1 MFLQENDLNLAIDA
15 IANDEVVG
23 IPTETVYGL
32 AVNPYSSKAVEK
44 LFSLKERDEKKPVG
58 LLVDSYNTFANLE
71 IVSDYAEALSLYW
84 PGPLTVVVETTEQF
98 ALGVGTIDPMSI
110 GVRVPD
116 HKIAISFLV
125 ETGPLA
131 VTSANRSGETEATS
145 HIEAENI
152 FGDGVSTYI
161 EGESAINQAST
172 VVDLRIPGGKILRQG
187 SLRWP
192 PSYC

>member
-1 MFLQENDLNLAIDA
+1 MFLQENDLNLAIHA

-58 LLVDSYNTFANLE
+58 LLVDSYNTFGNLE

-116 HKIAISFLV
+116 HKIALSFLV

-172 VVDLRIPGGKILRQG
+172 VVDLRISGGKILRQG